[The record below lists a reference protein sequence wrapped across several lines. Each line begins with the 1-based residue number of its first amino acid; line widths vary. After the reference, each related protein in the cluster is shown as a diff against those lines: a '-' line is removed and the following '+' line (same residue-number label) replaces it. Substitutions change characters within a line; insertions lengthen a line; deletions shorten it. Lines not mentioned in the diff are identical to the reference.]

1 MADVKFLSNLVIDGN
16 IELTAGSGYQIKNA
30 TFESLT
36 ADPTTNLFEG
46 RMVYRSDTDQIRFYN
61 GSAWASIAGDITGV
75 SAGNGLTGGGTS
87 GAVTLTVVGGTGLTA
102 NADDIQITDGGVD
115 TTQLAADA
123 VTTAKIAAGAVGTTE
138 LGADAVTGAK
148 LADNAVDSEHY
159 TDGSIDTVHLADDA
173 VTGAKIAATTVA
185 TGNIANLAVTSGKL
199 AASAVGTAKIADDA
213 VTTAKIADAQIT
225 TDLIATDAVTAAK
238 IADNSIDIA
247 RLNVT
252 DGSNGQFLKTN
263 GSGTLSFATHANDNV
278 SEINLTA
285 ALGALDTT
293 HAVNVHGSG
302 STAIIVGSSTN
313 TPNVQVTGDVIVDGN
328 LTVGG
333 TTTTVN
339 STTVTID
346 DPIFTLGGD
355 TAPSADDNKDRG
367 IEFRY
372 HNGSE
377 ALVGF
382 FGYDDSQEAFVFLT
396 DATNTS
402 EVFAGTNGNIIIGQI
417 DIKTASGLKL
427 NNVAVT
433 STAAELNKL
442 DGFTGAAADL
452 NYAKDLRA
460 TGVTSTEFNYLDG
473 VTSAIQTQIN
483 TKQAT
488 ISGGT
493 GITFTSNTV
502 ALDYAGTNN
511 YIASGISSVSNAEDG
526 DLLPI
531 SDSSNNVNYISF
543 SDLKTSLAAMSSWV
557 LEDGDG
563 TEVTIGEAK
572 EVKFVEGGNIDINWT
587 DTSTGSDAD
596 PYDLTFSVP
605 NASASTKGAV
615 ELATTAEALAGT
627 DTSRAVTPAGLAARS
642 FSTPIGDGTNT
653 SFNVTHNLGTR
664 DVIVQMYDSSSYET
678 VYAEVSRTSTTVV
691 NCRFN
696 TAPASGD
703 ITVLISKVD

>member
-1 MADVKFLSNLVIDGN
+1 MADVKFLSNIVLDGN
-16 IELTAGSGYQIKNA
+16 LELTAGSGYQIKNA

-36 ADPTTNLFEG
+36 SDPTANLFEG
-46 RMVYRSDTDQIRFYN
+46 RMIYRSDTDQIRFYN

-75 SAGNGLTGGGTS
+75 SAGNGLTGGGAS

-123 VTTAKIAAGAVGTTE
+123 VTTAKIAAGAVDTTE
-138 LGADAVTGAK
+138 LAADAVTGAK

-159 TDGSIDTVHLADDA
+159 TDGSIDTAHLADDA
-173 VTGAKIAATTVA
+173 VTGAKIAATTIA

-199 AASAVGTAKIADDA
+199 ADGAVGTAKLATDA

-225 TDLIATDAVTAAK
+225 TALIATDAVTAAK
-238 IADNSIDIA
+238 IADNSIDVA
-247 RLNVT
+247 RLNT
-252 DGSNGQFLKTN
+252 SDGSNGQFLKTN
-263 GSGTLSFATHANDNV
+263 GSGTLSFATPTDSDV
-278 SEINLTA
+278 
-285 ALGALDTT
+285 ALDTLVTRLGEIDTT
-293 HAVNVHGSG
+293 HMSG
-302 STAIIVGSSTN
+302 STIVIGASSN
-313 TPNVQVTGDVIVDGN
+313 TPNVQVTGGLTVDGN
-328 LTVGG
+328 LTISG

-339 STTVTID
+339 STTITVD
-346 DPIFTLGGD
+346 DPVFTLGGD

-372 HNGSE
+372 HNGTE

-433 STAAELNKL
+433 SSAAELNKL
-442 DGFTGAAADL
+442 DGFTGVAADL

-460 TGVTSTEFNYLDG
+460 TGVTSTEFDYLDG
-473 VTSAIQTQIN
+473 VTSAIQTQLN
-483 TKQAT
+483 AKQAT

-511 YIASGISSVSNAEDG
+511 YIASGVGSVSNAEDG
-526 DLLPI
+526 DLLAI

-543 SDLKTSLAAMSSWV
+543 SDFKASLAAMSSWV

-563 TEVTIGEAK
+563 TEVSIGEAK

-587 DTSTGSDAD
+587 DTSTGSDTD
-596 PYDLTFSVP
+596 PFDLTFSVP
-605 NASASTKGAV
+605 DASASTKGAV

-627 DTSRAVTPAGLAARS
+627 DTTRAVTAAGLAARS
-642 FSTPIGDGTNT
+642 FSTAIGDGTNT
-653 SFNVTHNLGTR
+653 SINVTHNLGTR

-696 TAPASGD
+696 TAPSSGD
-703 ITVLISKVD
+703 ITVLISKID